1 MHMLFLRKFTKT
13 FFCLCGKHQ
22 FGFHKVL
29 NCAVFQDFNLLTYM
43 CGIFKYNLWL
53 LWISDDP
60 EYENFEFPAVMKK
73 PTIWEIRMTITCLIT
88 IQHFYDLR
96 LPIIWLDKY
105 IIIQKMSN
113 MKGLYQVPLY
123 YFLCTTDRVK
133 YTHFVIQF
141 WNIGSV
147 DMEGEDD
154 WFDPK

>member
-1 MHMLFLRKFTKT
+1 MVVMNFRWSRIWER
-13 FFCLCGKHQ
+13 G
-22 FGFHKVL
+22 
-29 NCAVFQDFNLLTYM
+29 
-43 CGIFKYNLWL
+43 
-53 LWISDDP
+53 
-60 EYENFEFPAVMKK
+60 NFEFPAVMKI
-73 PTIWEIRMTITCLIT
+73 PTIWEISMTITCPIT

-154 WFDPK
+154 WFWSKVVCKLESNTKKNWTHVFKFHYADYFW

>member
-1 MHMLFLRKFTKT
+1 
-13 FFCLCGKHQ
+13 
-22 FGFHKVL
+22 
-29 NCAVFQDFNLLTYM
+29 
-43 CGIFKYNLWL
+43 
-53 LWISDDP
+53 
-60 EYENFEFPAVMKK
+60 
-73 PTIWEIRMTITCLIT
+73 
-88 IQHFYDLR
+88 
-96 LPIIWLDKY
+96 
-105 IIIQKMSN
+105 MSN